1 MLDVDFI
8 VLVQSPPNRRNHA
21 RTTPNLPFLPH
32 LEEREKIMSNT
43 IYADAREDQDPLLG
57 LLKHHLQGQTSRIW
71 RFYAE
76 AGDEKKAK
84 RCEECGTFPLFELW
98 EHLMTAERRR
108 KLKSANFCK
117 VRWCPTC
124 AWLKSRKY
132 AGEVRSI
139 LIQLEALRP
148 VRYIFLTLTTRNV
161 LLPELKTALK
171 TMSRAFNRLTEMPEF
186 KGVVLGY
193 IRALEALGGNTQA
206 GEAHPHFHVLL
217 VVKPSYFSNGY
228 ITQARWSELW
238 QRCLRADY
246 VPVVDVRKVKPKCE
260 GRTARDSGIFET
272 VKYIAKPQSVGSLC
286 QKDFEELDR
295 QMKGVKQY
303 TQGGVLKDFKPEKS
317 EGFSSEEWKL
327 IGIEFYAWAGKDYRL
342 EKYKPV

>member
-1 MLDVDFI
+1 MRTPRCAFSTITMDNI
-8 VLVQSPPNRRNHA
+8 HA
-21 RTTPNLPFLPH
+21 DT
-32 LEEREKIMSNT
+32 
-43 IYADAREDQDPLLG
+43 REDQDPLLG
-57 LLKHHLQGQTSRIW
+57 LLKHHLQGYISHVW

-84 RCEECGTFPLFELW
+84 RCEECGTLPLFELW

-108 KLKSANFCK
+108 KLKGANFCK

-139 LIQLEALRP
+139 LTQLESLRP
-148 VRYIFLTLTTRNV
+148 VRYVFLTLTMKNV
-161 LLPELKTALK
+161 PLTELKDALK
-171 TMSRAFNRLTEMPEF
+171 TMNRAFKLLALSPEF

-193 IRALEALGGNTQA
+193 VRALEALGGNTPA

-217 VVKPSYFSNGY
+217 VVKPEYFSKGY

-272 VKYIAKPQSVGSLC
+272 VKYIAKPQDIGSLC
-286 QKDFEELDR
+286 QSDFEELDR
-295 QMKGVKQY
+295 QMKGIKQY
-303 TQGGVLKDFKPEKS
+303 TQGGILKDFEPKKD
-317 EGFSSEEWKL
+317 EGFSPEEWKL
-327 IGIEFYAWAGKDYRL
+327 LGIEFYEWAGNEYRL
-342 EKYKPV
+342 KKYKPV